1 MTVSAISLP
10 TIDQTLWALAAVSLV
25 HIVEEYSLGFLN
37 WFRAA
42 LPKLAPA
49 ITAGWA
55 LVINI
60 LFVGWLVAVAAAS
73 TLPPAVRLSGAAIVL
88 VNALLHVAFTIRT
101 RRYSPGLVTGV
112 VLYVPCGVAT
122 YAAADREHILN
133 AMTLAGSICLG
144 VALHATTVISL
155 RIRVAISQRNRER

>member
-1 MTVSAISLP
+1 MPTV
-10 TIDQTLWALAAVSLV
+10 DQALWALAAVSLV
-25 HIVEEYSLGFLN
+25 HIVEEYSLGFLS

-49 ITAGWA
+49 MTAGWA

-60 LFVGWLVAVAAAS
+60 LFVGWLVAVAAGS

-88 VNALLHVAFTIRT
+88 VNALLHVVFTVRT
-101 RRYSPGLVTGV
+101 GRYSPGLVTGV
-112 VLYVPCGVAT
+112 LLYVPCGVVA
-122 YAAADREHILN
+122 YAAADREHTLN
-133 AMTLAGSICLG
+133 AMTLTASIILG

-155 RIRVAISQRNRER
+155 RIRAAISQRKRER